1 MNVMR
6 LKTLFIAIPFCAA
19 TLMSAAQKGIVGR
32 IDSLLEVRQKRS
44 AARYDTAYIAK
55 PEQRWTVKLRANMSG
70 TDLNADG
77 VMSGEPFRTKLEAEA
92 KATVG
97 ASVSYRGL
105 SLSLM
110 LNPAKLS
117 GRDRDYEFNFTSY
130 GRRFGFDFTFTQAK
144 TFSGTMTS
152 GGTDTDIASGQ
163 VGMTTY
169 QGNAYYVFNHRRF
182 SFPAAFTQS
191 QVQRRSCGSWLLGL
205 SAFSGRVDAAGGVMT
220 EEAARMSMFGVS
232 IGAGYA
238 YNFVVGRRWL
248 LHLSTTPQYL
258 VVSRNRL
265 TVDGERRKAPF
276 KFFSSVNVVGRL
288 AAVYNF
294 GNKFVGMTAVV
305 NVLRQGD
312 DDILLTESVKWRAR
326 LFYGF
331 RF

>member
-1 MNVMR
+1 MR

-19 TLMSAAQKGIVGR
+19 TLTSAAQKGIVGR

-44 AARYDTAYIAK
+44 AAHYDTAYIAK

-205 SAFSGRVDAAGGVMT
+205 SAFGQ
-220 EEAARMSMFGVS
+220 
-232 IGAGYA
+232 
-238 YNFVVGRRWL
+238 GRRA
-248 LHLSTTPQYL
+248 
-258 VVSRNRL
+258 
-265 TVDGERRKAPF
+265 GE
-276 KFFSSVNVVGRL
+276 
-288 AAVYNF
+288 
-294 GNKFVGMTAVV
+294 
-305 NVLRQGD
+305 
-312 DDILLTESVKWRAR
+312 
-326 LFYGF
+326 
-331 RF
+331 

>member
-1 MNVMR
+1 MR

-19 TLMSAAQKGIVGR
+19 TLTSAAQKGIVGR

-77 VMSGEPFRTKLEAEA
+77 V
-92 KATVG
+92 
-97 ASVSYRGL
+97 

-169 QGNAYYVFNHRRF
+169 QSNAYYVFNHRRF

-205 SAFSGRVDAAGGVMT
+205 SAFSSRVDASGGVMT
-220 EEAARMSMFGVS
+220 EDAARMSMFGVS

-294 GNKFVGMTAVV
+294 SNKFVGMTAVV